1 MHFCLKMPAQ
11 ILRVFAWH
19 KAHPSVT
26 GILSNN
32 SAGGLVYSCWGAF
45 KPSGGPSAQGC
56 WPPPA
61 LKGQAPFRPDP
72 SRQTKR
78 KPGLPPAPETPQI
91 RFKIKVEIKS
101 QIRFKIKL
109 RSTLRSAL
117 RSARISAL
125 RSALR
130 SGLRSD
136 VRSADLDIIV
146 TLRSASRSAIRSSL
160 RSVLRSGLRSA

>member
-1 MHFCLKMPAQ
+1 MPAQ
-11 ILRVFAWH
+11 ILRVFARH
-19 KAHPSVT
+19 EAHPSFP

-78 KPGLPPAPETPQI
+78 KPGLPPAPETAQI
-91 RFKIKVEIKS
+91 RFKIRVEIRS
-101 QIRFKIKL
+101 QIRFKI
-109 RSTLRSAL
+109 RLRSAL
-117 RSARISAL
+117 RSAL
-125 RSALR
+125 RSVLVTLLRLDLR

-136 VRSADLDIIV
+136 VRSADLNTKV
-146 TLRSASRSAIRSSL
+146 VLRSALRSALRSSL
-160 RSVLRSGLRSA
+160 RSALRSGLRSA